1 MTGGLSMEKLEVG
14 EVFTIS
20 DENDAEQE
28 VEVIGTV
35 TIEGTDYAAVSFVED
50 LQTETDEDIDI
61 FFLKVD
67 EDGDLAAIDS
77 DEEFEK
83 VSSAFDEMLNEEE

>member
-1 MTGGLSMEKLEVG
+1 MEKIEVG

-20 DENDAEQE
+20 DESEIEQE
-28 VEVIGTV
+28 VEVIGTLN
-35 TIEGTDYAAVSFVED
+35 IDGSDYVAVSFVED
-50 LQTETDEDIDI
+50 LKISTDEEIDI

-67 EDGDLAAIDS
+67 EDGDFAAIES

-83 VSSAFDEMLNEEE
+83 VSAAFDESMIEEE